1 MENGVNMFGKS
12 ESSRSALTRLQRQ
25 APTSLNLVC
34 VPQNHFLQQSCDAVE
49 TTAIPLLPSLF
60 VSPNLHSSSPP
71 RQEDNIRFHVGFTEK
86 NGSQRT
92 TRKAGNILPRPNI
105 ATKLLS

>member
-1 MENGVNMFGKS
+1 MFGKS

-49 TTAIPLLPSLF
+49 TTELFLCFHLSLF
-60 VSPNLHSSSPP
+60 LQICTLLLLLDKRTISGFI
-71 RQEDNIRFHVGFTEK
+71 EERFPTDDKE
-86 NGSQRT
+86 SWQYSA
-92 TRKAGNILPRPNI
+92 KA
-105 ATKLLS
+105 